1 MKTVKGNVLT
11 ILGIVAAIVAVSCG
25 DTINGC
31 ETTVQML
38 GWAFV
43 SLMLLATAL
52 VLCALGVSAEKEHFQ
67 AAGGTYKTGSRCG
80 LSMRCI
86 FGHTYKDRP
95 GRLCL

>member
-43 SLMLLATAL
+43 SLILLSTAL
-52 VLCALGVSAEKEHFQ
+52 VLCALGVSAEKEHEDNER
-67 AAGGTYKTGSRCG
+67 TRKLNRVPV
-80 LSMRCI
+80 
-86 FGHTYKDRP
+86 HTNEWRDAQ
-95 GRLCL
+95 

>member
-52 VLCALGVSAEKEHFQ
+52 VLCAL
-67 AAGGTYKTGSRCG
+67 
-80 LSMRCI
+80 
-86 FGHTYKDRP
+86 
-95 GRLCL
+95 

>member
-52 VLCALGVSAEKEHFQ
+52 VLCALGVSAEKEHEED
-67 AAGGTYKTGSRCG
+67 TER
-80 LSMRCI
+80 MRKLNRI
-86 FGHTYKDRP
+86 PAHTNEWRDAR
-95 GRLCL
+95 

>member
-31 ETTVQML
+31 ESTVQML

-52 VLCALGVSAEKEHFQ
+52 VLCALGVSAEKEHEDNERMGKLNRIT
-67 AAGGTYKTGSRCG
+67 A
-80 LSMRCI
+80 
-86 FGHTYKDRP
+86 HTNKWRDVR
-95 GRLCL
+95 

>member
-31 ETTVQML
+31 ESTVQML

-43 SLMLLATAL
+43 SLILLATAL
-52 VLCALGVSAEKEHFQ
+52 VLCALGVSAEKEQ
-67 AAGGTYKTGSRCG
+67 ADTERLKRLNRVST
-80 LSMRCI
+80 
-86 FGHTYKDRP
+86 HTNEWRDAQ
-95 GRLCL
+95 

>member
-1 MKTVKGNVLT
+1 MKTVRGNVLT

-31 ETTVQML
+31 ESTVQML

-52 VLCALGVSAEKEHFQ
+52 VLRALGVNAEREYADTERMKKLNRIP
-67 AAGGTYKTGSRCG
+67 T
-80 LSMRCI
+80 
-86 FGHTYKDRP
+86 HTNEWRDAQ
-95 GRLCL
+95 

>member
-31 ETTVQML
+31 ESTVQML

-43 SLMLLATAL
+43 SLMLLGIAL
-52 VLCALGVSAEKEHFQ
+52 VLCALGVSAEKEHED
-67 AAGGTYKTGSRCG
+67 TER
-80 LSMRCI
+80 MRKLNRI
-86 FGHTYKDRP
+86 PAHISEWRDAR
-95 GRLCL
+95 

>member
-11 ILGIVAAIVAVSCG
+11 ILGIIAAIVAVSCG

-31 ETTVQML
+31 ESTIQML

-52 VLCALGVSAEKEHFQ
+52 VLCALGVNAEKEHVDAEQ
-67 AAGGTYKTGSRCG
+67 MKKLNRIPT
-80 LSMRCI
+80 
-86 FGHTYKDRP
+86 HTNEWRDAR
-95 GRLCL
+95 

>member
-31 ETTVQML
+31 ETTAQML
-38 GWAFV
+38 GWEFV

-52 VLCALGVSAEKEHFQ
+52 VLCALGVSAEKE
-67 AAGGTYKTGSRCG
+67 YEDNER
-80 LSMRCI
+80 MRKLNRVPV
-86 FGHTYKDRP
+86 HTNEWRDTQ
-95 GRLCL
+95 

>member
-1 MKTVKGNVLT
+1 MKTAKGNVLT

-52 VLCALGVSAEKEHFQ
+52 VLCALGVSAEKEHEDTEQ
-67 AAGGTYKTGSRCG
+67 TRKTNR
-80 LSMRCI
+80 I
-86 FGHTYKDRP
+86 PDHTSEWRDAR
-95 GRLCL
+95 

>member
-52 VLCALGVSAEKEHFQ
+52 VRAWSEKEHQ
-67 AAGGTYKTGSRCG
+67 DTER
-80 LSMRCI
+80 MRNLNRI
-86 FGHTYKDRP
+86 PVHTNKWRDVR
-95 GRLCL
+95 

>member
-52 VLCALGVSAEKEHFQ
+52 VLCALGVNAEKEHEDTERMKKLNRIP
-67 AAGGTYKTGSRCG
+67 A
-80 LSMRCI
+80 
-86 FGHTYKDRP
+86 HTNKWRDAQ
-95 GRLCL
+95 

>member
-31 ETTVQML
+31 ETTVQMI

-52 VLCALGVSAEKEHFQ
+52 VLCALGVNAEKEHEDNEQ
-67 AAGGTYKTGSRCG
+67 IRKLNRIPA
-80 LSMRCI
+80 
-86 FGHTYKDRP
+86 HTNKWRDVR
-95 GRLCL
+95 